1 MIWFLVAVYVIV
13 VLATFTLIKRPIGEK
28 LVVSVLWPLA
38 GIAIALIAIIAL
50 IFSNDGRF
58 RLENM

>member
-28 LVVSVLWPLA
+28 LVVSVLWPVA
-38 GIAIALIAIIAL
+38 GIAIALIAFL
-50 IFSNDGRF
+50 FFLFGNDGRF
-58 RLENM
+58 KLENM